1 MKEVLKKT
9 TFILIEMFILT
20 LLFYDIIIKEHMF
33 ILNEVI
39 YMIDRGLKK
48 WQPSIMPENKGMY
61 DKVFKDDLK
70 LKKPILD
77 ENQLH
82 SINDGLVQSIMDE
95 TEIVLTLWLDGFIED
110 IKPVIVRKI
119 DTYQRKIVV
128 QYKNGQQ
135 SFWFESII
143 NVQTLL
149 RSD

>member
-9 TFILIEMFILT
+9 TFILIEIFILT
-20 LLFYDIIIKEHMF
+20 LLFYDIIMQEHTF
-33 ILNEVI
+33 LSNEVI

-119 DTYQRKIVV
+119 DPYQRKIVV

-143 NVQTLL
+143 NAQTL
-149 RSD
+149 

>member
-9 TFILIEMFILT
+9 TFTLIEMFILT
-20 LLFYDIIIKEHMF
+20 LLFYDIIMQEHMF
-33 ILNEVI
+33 LSNEVI

-119 DTYQRKIVV
+119 DPYQRKIVV

-143 NVQTLL
+143 NAQTL
-149 RSD
+149 

>member
-9 TFILIEMFILT
+9 TFILIEIFILT
-20 LLFYDIIIKEHMF
+20 LLFYDIIKQEHTF
-33 ILNEVI
+33 LSNEVI

-119 DTYQRKIVV
+119 DPYQRKIVV

-143 NVQTLL
+143 NAQTL
-149 RSD
+149 

>member
-20 LLFYDIIIKEHMF
+20 LLFYDIIMREHTF
-33 ILNEVI
+33 LSNEVI

-119 DTYQRKIVV
+119 DPYQRKIVV

-143 NVQTLL
+143 NAQTL
-149 RSD
+149 

>member
-1 MKEVLKKT
+1 
-9 TFILIEMFILT
+9 
-20 LLFYDIIIKEHMF
+20 
-33 ILNEVI
+33 
-39 YMIDRGLKK
+39 MIDRGLKK
-48 WQPSIMPENKGMY
+48 WQPFIMPENKGMY

-119 DTYQRKIVV
+119 DPYQRKIVV

-143 NVQTLL
+143 NAQTL
-149 RSD
+149 

>member
-1 MKEVLKKT
+1 MISLCKNVR
-9 TFILIEMFILT
+9 
-20 LLFYDIIIKEHMF
+20 FYK
-33 ILNEVI
+33 NEVV

-119 DTYQRKIVV
+119 DPYQRKIVV

-143 NVQTLL
+143 NTQTL
-149 RSD
+149 

>member
-1 MKEVLKKT
+1 
-9 TFILIEMFILT
+9 MFILT
-20 LLFYDIIIKEHMF
+20 LLFYDIIIREHTF
-33 ILNEVI
+33 LSNEVI

-119 DTYQRKIVV
+119 DPYQRKIVV

-143 NVQTLL
+143 NAQTL
-149 RSD
+149 

>member
-20 LLFYDIIIKEHMF
+20 LLFYDIIIKEHTF
-33 ILNEVI
+33 LSNEVI

-119 DTYQRKIVV
+119 DPYQRKIVV

-143 NVQTLL
+143 NAQTL
-149 RSD
+149 

>member
-9 TFILIEMFILT
+9 TFILIEIFILA
-20 LLFYDIIIKEHMF
+20 LLLYDIIMQEHMF
-33 ILNEVI
+33 LSNEVI

-119 DTYQRKIVV
+119 DPYQRKIVV
-128 QYKNGQQ
+128 HYKNGQQ

-143 NVQTLL
+143 NAQTL
-149 RSD
+149 

>member
-9 TFILIEMFILT
+9 TFILIEIFILS
-20 LLFYDIIIKEHMF
+20 LLLYDIIRQEHTF
-33 ILNEVI
+33 LSNEVI

-48 WQPSIMPENKGMY
+48 RQPSIMPENKGMY

-119 DTYQRKIVV
+119 DPYQRKIVV

-143 NVQTLL
+143 NAQTL
-149 RSD
+149 

>member
-20 LLFYDIIIKEHMF
+20 LLFYDIIIREHTF
-33 ILNEVI
+33 LSNEVI

-119 DTYQRKIVV
+119 DPYQRKIVV

-143 NVQTLL
+143 NAQTL
-149 RSD
+149 

>member
-9 TFILIEMFILT
+9 TFILIEIFILA
-20 LLFYDIIIKEHMF
+20 LLLYDIIMQEHMF
-33 ILNEVI
+33 LSNEVI

-119 DTYQRKIVV
+119 DPYQRKIVV

-143 NVQTLL
+143 NAQTL
-149 RSD
+149 

>member
-9 TFILIEMFILT
+9 TFILIEIFILS
-20 LLFYDIIIKEHMF
+20 LLLYDIIKQEHMF
-33 ILNEVI
+33 LSNEVI

-119 DTYQRKIVV
+119 DPYQRKIVV

-143 NVQTLL
+143 NTQTL
-149 RSD
+149 

>member
-1 MKEVLKKT
+1 
-9 TFILIEMFILT
+9 MFLS
-20 LLFYDIIIKEHMF
+20 
-33 ILNEVI
+33 NEVI

-119 DTYQRKIVV
+119 DPYQRKIVV

-143 NVQTLL
+143 NTQTL
-149 RSD
+149 

>member
-1 MKEVLKKT
+1 MKEVIKKT
-9 TFILIEMFILT
+9 AFILIEMFILT
-20 LLFYDIIIKEHMF
+20 LLFYDIIIKEHTF
-33 ILNEVI
+33 LSNEVI

-70 LKKPILD
+70 FKKPILD
-77 ENQLH
+77 ESQLH

-95 TEIVLTLWLDGFIED
+95 TEIVLTLWLDGSIED

-119 DTYQRKIVV
+119 DPYQRKIVV

-143 NVQTLL
+143 NAQTL
-149 RSD
+149 

>member
-9 TFILIEMFILT
+9 TFILIEIFILT
-20 LLFYDIIIKEHMF
+20 LLFYDIIIKEHTF
-33 ILNEVI
+33 LSNEVI

-119 DTYQRKIVV
+119 DPYQRKIVV

-143 NVQTLL
+143 NAQTL
-149 RSD
+149 

>member
-1 MKEVLKKT
+1 
-9 TFILIEMFILT
+9 MFILT
-20 LLFYDIIIKEHMF
+20 LLFYDIIMREHTF
-33 ILNEVI
+33 LSNEVI

-119 DTYQRKIVV
+119 DPYQRKIVV

-143 NVQTLL
+143 NAQTL
-149 RSD
+149 

>member
-9 TFILIEMFILT
+9 TFILIEIFILT
-20 LLFYDIIIKEHMF
+20 LLFYDIIMKEHTF
-33 ILNEVI
+33 LSNEVI

-119 DTYQRKIVV
+119 DPYQRKIVV

-143 NVQTLL
+143 NAQTL
-149 RSD
+149 

>member
-9 TFILIEMFILT
+9 TFTLIEMFILT
-20 LLFYDIIIKEHMF
+20 LLFYDIIIREHTF
-33 ILNEVI
+33 LSNEVI

-119 DTYQRKIVV
+119 DPYQRKIVV

-143 NVQTLL
+143 NAQTL
-149 RSD
+149 

>member
-1 MKEVLKKT
+1 
-9 TFILIEMFILT
+9 MFILT
-20 LLFYDIIIKEHMF
+20 LLFYDIILREHTF
-33 ILNEVI
+33 LSNEVI

-119 DTYQRKIVV
+119 DPYQRKIVV

-143 NVQTLL
+143 NAQTL
-149 RSD
+149 

>member
-9 TFILIEMFILT
+9 TFILIEIFILS
-20 LLFYDIIIKEHMF
+20 LLLYDIITQEHMF
-33 ILNEVI
+33 LSNEVI

-82 SINDGLVQSIMDE
+82 SINDGLVQNIMDE

-119 DTYQRKIVV
+119 DPYQRKIVV

-143 NVQTLL
+143 NAQTL
-149 RSD
+149 

>member
-9 TFILIEMFILT
+9 TFIPT
-20 LLFYDIIIKEHMF
+20 LLFYDITIREHTF
-33 ILNEVI
+33 LSNEVI

-82 SINDGLVQSIMDE
+82 SINDGLVQSIMEE
-95 TEIVLTLWLDGFIED
+95 TEIVLILWLDGFIED

-119 DTYQRKIVV
+119 DPYQRKIVV

-143 NVQTLL
+143 NAQTL
-149 RSD
+149 

>member
-9 TFILIEMFILT
+9 TFTLIEMFILT
-20 LLFYDIIIKEHMF
+20 LLFYDIIIRERMF
-33 ILNEVI
+33 LSNEVI

-119 DTYQRKIVV
+119 DPYQRKIVV

-143 NVQTLL
+143 NAQTL
-149 RSD
+149 

>member
-9 TFILIEMFILT
+9 TFTLIEMFILT
-20 LLFYDIIIKEHMF
+20 LLFYDIIMREHTF
-33 ILNEVI
+33 LSNEVI

-119 DTYQRKIVV
+119 DPYQRKIVV

>member
-1 MKEVLKKT
+1 
-9 TFILIEMFILT
+9 
-20 LLFYDIIIKEHMF
+20 
-33 ILNEVI
+33 VI
-39 YMIDRGLKK
+39 YIIDRGLKK
-48 WQPSIMPENKGMY
+48 WHPSIMPENKGMY

-70 LKKPILD
+70 LKEPILD

-119 DTYQRKIVV
+119 DPYQRKIVV

-143 NVQTLL
+143 NAQTL
-149 RSD
+149 